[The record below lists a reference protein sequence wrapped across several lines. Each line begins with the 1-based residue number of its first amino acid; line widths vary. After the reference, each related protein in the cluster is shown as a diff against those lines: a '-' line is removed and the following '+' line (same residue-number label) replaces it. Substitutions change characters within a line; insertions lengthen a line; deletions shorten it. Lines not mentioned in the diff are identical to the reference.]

1 MSMTTATIKFNTPKT
16 NVKSERTKMM
26 AVSGCFKISG
36 TAMRPQLS
44 PAITVWNSSRFA
56 RITEDVASKQRSPQL
71 AKSGLSFISGCS
83 ISTIN
88 MAHRVMITKQ
98 RRNDQSKALKHVV
111 IMVASFCSS
120 FKERLF
126 RSSRIS
132 LLMRTKRRARR
143 RLIAPTSSGVRKLA
157 ITISAYPQRTIS
169 KSRRGIQLRKIRSPP
184 TKIMA
189 RSSAVYMQRQISE
202 RAIMARGGSLPAA
215 RASTSTTVTRAST
228 RITIAMMFMS

>member
-1 MSMTTATIKFNTPKT
+1 MSMTLRRLWNSGSRPAPAMSSSKQSSPSLFASILSKSFCRYFLSSSSSYSSSSARFTISRSRASANMSMTTATIKFSTPKT
-16 NVKSERTKMM
+16 NVKSDRTNMI

-56 RITEDVASKQRSPQL
+56 RITEEVASKHRSPQL

-88 MAHRVMITKQ
+88 IAHRVMITKH
-98 RRNDQSKALKHVV
+98 RRNDQSKALKQVV

-143 RLIAPTSSGVRKLA
+143 RLIAPTSSGVRKFA
-157 ITISAYPQRTIS
+157 ITISA
-169 KSRRGIQLRKIRSPP
+169 
-184 TKIMA
+184 
-189 RSSAVYMQRQISE
+189 
-202 RAIMARGGSLPAA
+202 
-215 RASTSTTVTRAST
+215 
-228 RITIAMMFMS
+228 